1 MTVENVWQETC
12 IQSMPLRTED
22 VKIQDWKAEMDKF
35 SGAGEGFIVPTQVNY
50 VGKGAPLFEVGET
63 TSGAAAVVSR
73 YLRNSY
79 LWDKVRV
86 VGGAY
91 GAMNSYNPTTGMYK
105 YVSYRDPNLMQTLQ
119 TYDETPEFLRELSKE
134 MSPTTLANAI
144 IGMIGDMDAPMSPD
158 QKGFSSM
165 DRWLCGNT
173 DEMRQERRE
182 QGLGTTAKVSS
193 TPPPPPPPPPPRREA
208 RGCQQERHRGGGR
221 FGDFSPGSCRAG
233 AGTRHQETPLRLR
246 SSEEEAPCRR

>member
-1 MTVENVWQETC
+1 MVMTVEDMWQETC

-182 QGLGTTAKVSS
+182 QVLGTTAKVSL
-193 TPPPPPPPPPPRREA
+193 PPPLYPLSLPPIPFPNPSSKIPFSQGPLLPVPSLCGPRFPR
-208 RGCQQERHRGGGR
+208 
-221 FGDFSPGSCRAG
+221 
-233 AGTRHQETPLRLR
+233 
-246 SSEEEAPCRR
+246 